1 VKKLYIFVL
10 IFLFLAS
17 GFNLAAQ
24 NATQFPAQNATQF
37 PAQNAAQL
45 QGGNNTNDFVPYVS
59 QIKVEARNNL
69 IRLTWVD
76 SPDARGP
83 VYIFKSVR
91 PFTGAVPANIR
102 PVVVRYGEQYY
113 VDDTDDMK
121 NLYYFVAASDNSGRR
136 YDLILP
142 RINSTSIVPSQA
154 QSQLTE
160 EEIASPAQPSIT
172 ALPPSAK
179 PSEGIYNL
187 RAALD
192 GDRVIIT
199 YEIEGPR
206 RNAILYRSTQPVHR
220 PQDLLNAVI
229 VQSRVT
235 SPFID
240 VPVPGLS
247 WYYALVYEDEISSG
261 NMGIK
266 PGFNA
271 TVSPVTVVGEQSTER
286 SLRPIPLPVMTLR
299 NTMPEGLFL
308 TEIPGQMPLSKETSS
323 ILRDTQMPGKAPL
336 NLKRPR
342 VFAVDL
348 VAPTGGEESALF
360 EIVMEYFVKF
370 QWDTARVSLQ
380 YYLSQPRSSEIEG
393 RARFYLG
400 QALYY
405 NGLYREALME
415 FLTFRSLNLPEANKW
430 IDAVLSAMVY

>member
-1 VKKLYIFVL
+1 LY
-10 IFLFLAS
+10 
-17 GFNLAAQ
+17 
-24 NATQFPAQNATQF
+24 FPAVFSLFFTVFAGLNAQS
-37 PAQNAAQL
+37 AAQL
-45 QGGNNTNDFVPYVS
+45 PAQGGDFMPYVS

-83 VYIFKSVR
+83 VYIFKSAR
-91 PFTGAVPANIR
+91 PFTGSIPANIR

-121 NLYYFVAASDNSGRR
+121 NLYYFIAASDNSGRR

-142 RINSTSIVPSQA
+142 RINSTSLVSRDAAAGASSAGQT
-154 QSQLTE
+154 QE
-160 EEIASPAQPSIT
+160 EDQ
-172 ALPPSAK
+172 ALPAMSAALLPQEK
-179 PSEGIYNL
+179 PVEGIYNL

-192 GDRVIIT
+192 GDRVVIT
-199 YEIEGPR
+199 YEIEGPK
-206 RNAILYRSTQPVHR
+206 RNAILYRSANPVRR
-220 PQDLLNAVI
+220 PADLLNAVI
-229 VQSRVT
+229 VQSRIS

-240 VPVPGLS
+240 LPVPGLS
-247 WYYALVYEDEISSG
+247 WYYAVVYEDEISSG
-261 NMGIK
+261 SMGIK

-271 TVSPVTVVGEQSTER
+271 TVSPVTITGDQSAER
-286 SLRPIPLPVMTLR
+286 PLRPIPLPVMTLR
-299 NTMPEGLFL
+299 NTMPESFFI
-308 TEIPGQMPLSKETSS
+308 TEIPGQMPLSKESS
-323 ILRDTQMPGKAPL
+323 VILRDTHMPSKAPL

-360 EIVMEYFVKF
+360 EIIMEHFTKF

-380 YYLSQPRSSEIEG
+380 HYLSQPRSAEIES

-405 NGLYREALME
+405 NGSYREALME
-415 FLTFRSLNLPEANKW
+415 FLTFRSLNVAEANKW

>member
-1 VKKLYIFVL
+1 MIKRHFLVVFS
-10 IFLFLAS
+10 LFLAVS
-17 GFNLAAQ
+17 ANIAAQ
-24 NATQFPAQNATQF
+24 T
-37 PAQNAAQL
+37 AAQL
-45 QGGNNTNDFVPYVS
+45 PAQSAAQLSAQGGDFVPYVS
-59 QIKVEARNNL
+59 QIRVEARNNL

-91 PFTGAVPANIR
+91 PFSGSVPANIR

-121 NLYYFVAASDNSGRR
+121 NIYYFIAASDTSGRR

-142 RINSTSIVPSQA
+142 RINSTSLVPREAAPGTSGLAQEEDASQ
-154 QSQLTE
+154 
-160 EEIASPAQPSIT
+160 SPGTA
-172 ALPPSAK
+172 ALPSVK
-179 PSEGIYNL
+179 PAEGIYNL
-187 RAALD
+187 KAAQD
-192 GDRVIIT
+192 GDRIIIT
-199 YEIEGPR
+199 YEIEGPK
-206 RNAILYRSTQPVHR
+206 RNAILYRSTQPVRR
-220 PQDLLNAVI
+220 PADLLNAVI
-229 VQSRVT
+229 VQSRLT

-240 VPVPGLS
+240 LPVPGLS
-247 WYYALVYEDEISSG
+247 WYYAVVYEDEISSG
-261 NMGIK
+261 NMGIR

-271 TVSPVTVVGEQSTER
+271 TVSPVTITGDQVTER

-299 NTMPEGLFL
+299 NAIPESLFL
-308 TEIPGQMPLSKETSS
+308 TDIPGQLPLSRETSG
-323 ILRDTQMPGKAPL
+323 ILRDTQMPQKAPL

-360 EIVMEYFVKF
+360 EIIMEHFVKF

-380 YYLSQPRSSEIEG
+380 HYLSQPRSAEVEA

-405 NGLYREALME
+405 NGSYREALME
-415 FLTFRSLNLPEANKW
+415 FLTFRSLNLGEANKW